1 MKSMQWGMMA
11 LMLSSIGCAPMGRVS
26 SHRPVYIDTSS
37 GWGPRYLQAGQDVQG
52 RALDNMLASKP
63 ESSSDISIAK
73 AMRVVSVLMG
83 VVGGGLIGW
92 PLGQALAGE
101 RDPKWA
107 LAGVGAG
114 LAVLSIP
121 ISALA
126 VYSTDNAV
134 KAHNRSLQTEEKP
147 ESAPVMASKPK
158 MEALAPLEGGAGFR
172 LGGDATTAEA
182 RCKEGGFEWQVL
194 NDRQFSCSGAP
205 VNMGMP
211 ATVKLGMCGGNICK
225 ISMAGSFEYA
235 SWSSLT
241 ESFDKLFISLEQAY
255 GKRSK
260 SETTRLKDCGDILP
274 KCIEAGRAR
283 KSSNWSWPSGERVS
297 LVLWGGPVGA
307 QPSLHVFYT
316 NAAYAKEKL

>member
-26 SHRPVYIDTSS
+26 SHSPVDIDTSF
-37 GWGPRYLQAGQDVQG
+37 GLGPRYMQDGQEVHGQ
-52 RALDNMLASKP
+52 ALDIMLASKP
-63 ESSSDISIAK
+63 ESSSDIKIAK
-73 AMRVVSVLMG
+73 AMRVVSLLMAG
-83 VVGGGLIGW
+83 VGGGLIGW
-92 PLGQALAGE
+92 PLGRSLAGE

-121 ISALA
+121 VSALGI
-126 VYSTDNAV
+126 YSTDNAV
-134 KAHNRSLQTEEKP
+134 KAHNRSLQREEKP
-147 ESAPVMASKPK
+147 ESTPVMASEPK

-172 LGGDATTAEA
+172 LGGDAATAEA

-194 NDRQFSCSGAP
+194 NDRQFSCGGTP

-211 ATVKLGMCGGNICK
+211 ATVKLSICGENICK
-225 ISMAGSFEYA
+225 ISVAGSFEQA

-241 ESFDKLFISLEQAY
+241 ESFDKLFIDLEQAF

-260 SETTRLKDCGDILP
+260 SETTRLKDCGDVLP
-274 KCIEAGRAR
+274 KCIEVGRAR

-316 NAAYAKEKL
+316 NAAYAKEKP